1 MWMMTRV
8 NRERSFG
15 HDLASLALC
24 GIMAGVVIAALAFP
38 FVGLAGLGAKDG
50 AESFADLPSQLRIPQ
65 SAQDTYVYANDGKTL
80 LTTFYDENRTDVAV
94 SSVAPVMRRAIVA
107 AEDTRFYEHDGVDPR
122 GVIRSLVANRQ
133 AGTVEQGAS
142 TLTMQYV
149 RNVLINSASTPQQ
162 VEQATAQTPARKLR
176 EMRYALALEKK
187 LTKAQILE
195 RYLNIVYFGHNAY
208 GIAAAA
214 RTYFDT
220 TPGKLSLNQAATLA
234 GMVKSPN
241 AYDPAGDLDQ
251 QHGVQQ
257 RRSYVLDSMAKLH
270 YISRA
275 EARKTAK
282 EPIILLPGRTPN
294 GCTEVP
300 AAHLD
305 WGFYCDYLV
314 QWWEQQAAF
323 GGSTVARDNSLK
335 EGGYKIVT
343 GLDPAVQASAYRQSK
358 QVYGL
363 HSPKALPTAAIQ
375 PGTGRVLALA
385 VNRNY
390 SLAPNPGGANY
401 PNTVDQLVAG
411 GGDITGYQT
420 GSTFKMFTMLAALER
435 GKPLNTGFN
444 APGQLSTRYPVYS
457 SGCGGYYCPV
467 NDNPSW
473 MDGYRTMWTGYGRSV
488 NTYWVWMEEQIGA
501 QYAVAMAKRLGIQ
514 FRARSDASLAT
525 PARAG
530 GWGAFT
536 LGVSDTTPLDLANAY
551 ATVAADGTYCSPL
564 PVLSVTDQS
573 GHKLPVANPTCHRA
587 VGVNIARGAADAA
600 RCPVGDQSFY
610 HKCDGGTAT
619 MVRGIVGRPVAGK
632 TGSSQENATESFV
645 GFTPQLAVAATACDP
660 DDPSDAVGA
669 SVSSAV
675 DIAVARTMATALDGT
690 PVLQFHSP
698 THQIAYGSGSDN
710 SG

>member
-1 MWMMTRV
+1 MWL
-8 NRERSFG
+8 NRKPSFV
-15 HDLASLALC
+15 HDLTSLGRC
-24 GIMAGVVIAALAFP
+24 GVLAGVIIAALAFP

-50 AESFADLPSQLRIPQ
+50 ADSFDNLPSQLRIPQ
-65 SAQDTYVYANDGKTL
+65 AAQNTYVYANDGRTL
-80 LTTFYDENRTDVAV
+80 LTTFYDENRTNVPISAV
-94 SSVAPVMRRAIVA
+94 DEPMRRAIVA

-122 GVIRSLVANRQ
+122 GVIRSLLANRQ

-149 RNVLINSASTPQQ
+149 RNVLINSAQTPQQ
-162 VEQATAQTPARKLR
+162 VEEATAQTPARKLR

-187 LTKAQILE
+187 LDKAQILD
-195 RYLNIVYFGHNAY
+195 RYLNIVYFGHNSY
-208 GIAAAA
+208 GVAAAA
-214 RTYFDT
+214 RTYFNT
-220 TPGKLSLNQAATLA
+220 TPGKLTLNQAATLA

-241 AYDPAGDLDQ
+241 SYDPAGNLDQ
-251 QHGVQQ
+251 QRGVRQ
-257 RRSYVLDSMAKLH
+257 RRAYVLDSMAKLH
-270 YISRA
+270 YISRDT
-275 EARKTAK
+275 ARDTVK
-282 EPIILLPGRTPN
+282 EPIILVPGSTPN

-300 AAHLD
+300 ADHSD

-323 GGSTVARDNSLK
+323 GANTTARDNTLK

-343 GLDPAVQASAYRQSK
+343 ALDPAIQATAYQQAR

-363 HSPKALPTAAIQ
+363 HSTKALPTAAVQ
-375 PGTGRVLALA
+375 PGTGRVLAMA

-390 SLAPNPGGANY
+390 SLAPNPHGANY

-420 GSTFKMFTMLAALER
+420 GSTFKLFTMLAALER
-435 GKPLNTGFN
+435 GKPLSTGFN

-457 SGCGGYYCPV
+457 SGCGGFYCPV
-467 NDNPSW
+467 NDNPPW

-488 NTYWVWMEEQIGA
+488 NTYWVWLQEQIGA

-514 FRARSDASLAT
+514 FRARSDATLAT

-551 ATVAADGTYCSPL
+551 ATVAAEGTYCAPL
-564 PVLSVTDQS
+564 PVLSITDQS
-573 GHKLPVANPTCHRA
+573 GHKLPAANPTCHRA
-587 VGVNIARGAADAA
+587 VGADIARGATDAA
-600 RCPVGDQSFY
+600 RCPVGDQGFY
-610 HKCDGGTAT
+610 RKCDGGTAT
-619 MVRGIVGRPVAGK
+619 MVHGIVGRPVAGK

-645 GFTPQLAVAATACDP
+645 GFTPQLTVAATACDP
-660 DDPSDAVGA
+660 DNPSDAVGA
-669 SVSSAV
+669 SVSAAV
-675 DIAVARTMATALDGT
+675 DTAVARTMATALRGV
-690 PVLQFHSP
+690 PVRQFHPPS
-698 THQIAYGSGSDN
+698 HHIAYGDDG
-710 SG
+710 